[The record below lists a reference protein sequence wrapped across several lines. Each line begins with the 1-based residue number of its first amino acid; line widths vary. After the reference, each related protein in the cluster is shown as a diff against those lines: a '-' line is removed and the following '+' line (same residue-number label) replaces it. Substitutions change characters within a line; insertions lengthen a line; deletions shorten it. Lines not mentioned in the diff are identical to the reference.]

1 MNKYTVVI
9 PTTNN
14 LVGITDIIVED
25 PLISSVICE
34 NNSLEALPI
43 SNQYNSFVK
52 SPTGIIEKITGN
64 SSFRVDITSRIE
76 QGKRDASYTTL
87 IKISSYFDLS
97 LMDFF
102 KAI

>member
-25 PLISSVICE
+25 PLISSVICD

-52 SPTGIIEKITGN
+52 SMARIDLFSGLAL
-64 SSFRVDITSRIE
+64 STSGHVLWPLE
-76 QGKRDASYTTL
+76 
-87 IKISSYFDLS
+87 FLS
-97 LMDFF
+97 DVGFCVCRL
-102 KAI
+102 